1 MSLSLSL
8 SISMPLRRLGRLFC
22 LSSALV
28 APAAWADSYSDFQQ
42 ASGQLEALMA
52 KATPQSGLPR
62 LGDPGVA
69 QLFAHI
75 ADGPRLFRAP
85 VAALQDV
92 NQSVALCERSTNL
105 GKSYYQF
112 GLTRP
117 LPLSGAEL
125 QQARR
130 EQVTRNLADYGD
142 EMAALFAFGVHCH
155 AHLIGLMEAEFRTQP
170 AQDVSGAER
179 MRARAFS
186 KGSST
191 MFANVVQFVQVP
203 FWNVVQKKRML
214 EAAAQHATANANLM
228 APPQRERLLTSLAD
242 ADKDLDPALAP
253 ALATIRQA
261 LSASSCEGLCQY
273 Y

>member
-1 MSLSLSL
+1 
-8 SISMPLRRLGRLFC
+8 MPTPILPRRLRSLLLG
-22 LSSALV
+22 ALLA
-28 APAAWADSYSDFQQ
+28 APAAWADSYADFQQ
-42 ASGQLEALMA
+42 ASARLEAMVA

-69 QLFAHI
+69 ALFAQA
-75 ADGPRLFRAP
+75 ADGTRLFQAP
-85 VAALQDV
+85 VAALQDM
-92 NQSVALCERSTNL
+92 NQSVAVCERATNL
-105 GKSYYQF
+105 GKAYYTF
-112 GLTRP
+112 GLQRP
-117 LPLSGAEL
+117 LLLSGAEL

-130 EQVTRNLADYGD
+130 DQVTQNLANYGD

-155 AHLIGLMEAEFRTQP
+155 AHLIGLMEAEFSTQP

-186 KGSST
+186 KGSSS

-203 FWNVVQKKRML
+203 FWKVAQKKMML

-228 APPQRERLLTSLAD
+228 APPLRERLLTSLAD

-261 LSASSCEGLCQY
+261 LAVTTCTGLCQY

>member
-1 MSLSLSL
+1 
-8 SISMPLRRLGRLFC
+8 MPTPILPRRLRSLLLG
-22 LSSALV
+22 ALLA
-28 APAAWADSYSDFQQ
+28 APAAWADSYADFQQ
-42 ASGQLEALMA
+42 ASARLEAMVA

-69 QLFAHI
+69 ALFAQA
-75 ADGPRLFRAP
+75 ADGPRLFQAP
-85 VAALQDV
+85 VAALQDM
-92 NQSVALCERSTNL
+92 NQSVALCERATNL
-105 GKSYYQF
+105 GKAYYTF
-112 GLTRP
+112 GLQRP

-125 QQARR
+125 QQARQ
-130 EQVTRNLADYGD
+130 EQVTQNLAKYGD

-155 AHLIGLMEAEFRTQP
+155 AHLIGLMEAEFSTQP
-170 AQDVSGAER
+170 AQGVSGAER

-203 FWNVVQKKRML
+203 FWNVAQKNVML
-214 EAAAQHATANANLM
+214 ATAAQHATANANLM
-228 APPQRERLLTSLAD
+228 APPLRERLLTSLAD
-242 ADKDLDPALAP
+242 ADKDLDPSLAP

-261 LSASSCEGLCQY
+261 LAVTTCTGLCQY

>member
-1 MSLSLSL
+1 
-8 SISMPLRRLGRLFC
+8 MPTPILPRRLRSLLLG
-22 LSSALV
+22 ALLA
-28 APAAWADSYSDFQQ
+28 APAAWADSYTDFQQ
-42 ASGQLEALMA
+42 ASARLEAMVA
-52 KATPQSGLPR
+52 ASTPEKGLPR

-69 QLFAHI
+69 ALLAQA
-75 ADGPRLFRAP
+75 ADGPRLFQAP
-85 VAALQDV
+85 VAALQDM
-92 NQSVALCERSTNL
+92 NQSVAVCERATNL
-105 GKSYYQF
+105 GKAYYTF
-112 GLTRP
+112 GLQRP

-130 EQVTRNLADYGD
+130 EQVTQNLANYGD

-155 AHLIGLMEAEFRTQP
+155 AHLIGLMEAEFSTQP

-186 KGSST
+186 KGSTTAYSG
-191 MFANVVQFVQVP
+191 VVQFVQVP
-203 FWNVVQKKRML
+203 FWNVAQKKRML

-228 APPQRERLLTSLAD
+228 APPLRERLLTSLAD

-261 LSASSCEGLCQY
+261 LAVTTCVGLCQY

>member
-1 MSLSLSL
+1 MPTATLNR
-8 SISMPLRRLGRLFC
+8 PLRILFLGML
-22 LSSALV
+22 LA
-28 APAAWADSYSDFQQ
+28 APAVRADSYTDFQD
-42 ASGQLEALMA
+42 ASARLEAMVA

-62 LGDPGVA
+62 VGDPGVA
-69 QLFAHI
+69 ALFAQA
-75 ADGPRLFRAP
+75 ADGPRLFQAP
-85 VAALQDV
+85 VAALQDM
-92 NQSVALCERSTNL
+92 NQSVAVCERATNL
-105 GKSYYQF
+105 GKAYYTF
-112 GLTRP
+112 GLQRP
-117 LPLSGAEL
+117 LLLSGAEL

-130 EQVTRNLADYGD
+130 EQVTQNLANYGD

-155 AHLIGLMEAEFRTQP
+155 AHLIGLMEAEFSTQP
-170 AQDVSGAER
+170 AQGVSGAER

-203 FWNVVQKKRML
+203 FWNVAQKNVML
-214 EAAAQHATANANLM
+214 ATAAQHATANVNLM
-228 APPQRERLLTSLAD
+228 APPLRERLLTSLAD

-261 LSASSCEGLCQY
+261 LAVTTCTGLCQY

>member
-1 MSLSLSL
+1 MPTATLNR
-8 SISMPLRRLGRLFC
+8 PLRILFLGML
-22 LSSALV
+22 LA
-28 APAAWADSYSDFQQ
+28 APAVRADSYTDFQD
-42 ASGQLEALMA
+42 ASARLEAMVA

-62 LGDPGVA
+62 VGDPGVA
-69 QLFAHI
+69 ALFAQA
-75 ADGPRLFRAP
+75 ADGPRLFQAP
-85 VAALQDV
+85 VAALQDM
-92 NQSVALCERSTNL
+92 NQSVAVCERATNL
-105 GKSYYQF
+105 GKAYYTF
-112 GLTRP
+112 GLQRP
-117 LPLSGAEL
+117 LLLSGAEL

-130 EQVTRNLADYGD
+130 EQVTQNLANYGD

-155 AHLIGLMEAEFRTQP
+155 AHLIGLMEAEFSTQP

-203 FWNVVQKKRML
+203 FWNVAQKNVML
-214 EAAAQHATANANLM
+214 ATAAQHATANANLM
-228 APPQRERLLTSLAD
+228 APPLRERLLTSLAD
-242 ADKDLDPALAP
+242 ADKDLDPSLAP

-261 LSASSCEGLCQY
+261 LAVTTCTGLCQY

>member
-1 MSLSLSL
+1 MPTATLNR
-8 SISMPLRRLGRLFC
+8 PLRILFLGML
-22 LSSALV
+22 LA
-28 APAAWADSYSDFQQ
+28 APAVRADSYTDFQD
-42 ASGQLEALMA
+42 ASARLEAMVA

-69 QLFAHI
+69 VLFAQA
-75 ADGPRLFRAP
+75 ADGPRLFQAP
-85 VAALQDV
+85 VAALQDM
-92 NQSVALCERSTNL
+92 NQSVAVCERATNL
-105 GKSYYQF
+105 GKAYYTF
-112 GLTRP
+112 GLQRP
-117 LPLSGAEL
+117 LLLSGAEL

-130 EQVTRNLADYGD
+130 EQVTQNLANYGD

-155 AHLIGLMEAEFRTQP
+155 AHLIGLMEAEFSTQP

-186 KGSST
+186 KGSSS

-203 FWNVVQKKRML
+203 FWNVAQKKAML
-214 EAAAQHATANANLM
+214 ATAAQHATANANLM
-228 APPQRERLLTSLAD
+228 APPLRERLLTSLAD

-261 LSASSCEGLCQY
+261 LAVTTCTGLCRY

>member
-1 MSLSLSL
+1 
-8 SISMPLRRLGRLFC
+8 MPTPILPRRLRSLLLG
-22 LSSALV
+22 ALLA
-28 APAAWADSYSDFQQ
+28 APAAWADSYADFQD
-42 ASGQLEALMA
+42 ASVRLEAMVA

-69 QLFAHI
+69 ALFAQA
-75 ADGPRLFRAP
+75 ADGPRLFQAP
-85 VAALQDV
+85 VAALQDM
-92 NQSVALCERSTNL
+92 NQSVAVCERATNL
-105 GKSYYQF
+105 GKAYYTF
-112 GLTRP
+112 GLQRP
-117 LPLSGAEL
+117 LLLSGAEL

-130 EQVTRNLADYGD
+130 EQVTQNLANYGD

-155 AHLIGLMEAEFRTQP
+155 AHLIGLMEAEFSTQP

-186 KGSST
+186 KGSSS

-203 FWNVVQKKRML
+203 FWNVAQKKVML
-214 EAAAQHATANANLM
+214 ATAAQHATANANLM
-228 APPQRERLLTSLAD
+228 APPLRERLLTSLAD

-253 ALATIRQA
+253 ALATIREA
-261 LSASSCEGLCQY
+261 LAVTTCTGLCQY

>member
-1 MSLSLSL
+1 
-8 SISMPLRRLGRLFC
+8 MPTPILPRRLRSLLLG
-22 LSSALV
+22 ALLA
-28 APAAWADSYSDFQQ
+28 APAAWADSYADFQQ
-42 ASGQLEALMA
+42 ASARLEAMVA

-69 QLFAHI
+69 ALFAQA
-75 ADGPRLFRAP
+75 ADGPRLFQAP
-85 VAALQDV
+85 VAALQDM
-92 NQSVALCERSTNL
+92 NQSVAVCERATNL
-105 GKSYYQF
+105 GKAYYTF
-112 GLTRP
+112 GLQRP
-117 LPLSGAEL
+117 LLLSGAEL

-130 EQVTRNLADYGD
+130 DQVTQNLANYGD

-155 AHLIGLMEAEFRTQP
+155 AHLIGLMEAEFSTQP

-186 KGSST
+186 KGSSS

-203 FWNVVQKKRML
+203 FWNVAQKKVML
-214 EAAAQHATANANLM
+214 ATAAQHATANANLM
-228 APPQRERLLTSLAD
+228 APPLRERLLTSLAD

-253 ALATIRQA
+253 ALATIREA
-261 LSASSCEGLCQY
+261 LAVTTCTGLCQY

>member
-1 MSLSLSL
+1 MPTATLNR
-8 SISMPLRRLGRLFC
+8 PLRILFLGML
-22 LSSALV
+22 LA
-28 APAAWADSYSDFQQ
+28 APVVRADSYTDFQD
-42 ASGQLEALMA
+42 ASARLEAMVA

-69 QLFAHI
+69 ALFAQA
-75 ADGPRLFRAP
+75 ADGPRLFQAP
-85 VAALQDV
+85 VAALQDM
-92 NQSVALCERSTNL
+92 NQSVAVCERATNL
-105 GKSYYQF
+105 GKAYYTF
-112 GLTRP
+112 GLQRP
-117 LPLSGAEL
+117 LLLSGSEL

-130 EQVTRNLADYGD
+130 EQVTQNLANYGD

-155 AHLIGLMEAEFRTQP
+155 AHLIGLMEAEFSTQP

-186 KGSST
+186 KGSSS

-203 FWNVVQKKRML
+203 FWNVAQKKAML
-214 EAAAQHATANANLM
+214 ATAAQHATANANLM
-228 APPQRERLLTSLAD
+228 APPLRERLLTSLAD

-261 LSASSCEGLCQY
+261 LAVTTCTGLCQY

>member
-1 MSLSLSL
+1 MPTATLNR
-8 SISMPLRRLGRLFC
+8 PLRILFLGML
-22 LSSALV
+22 LA
-28 APAAWADSYSDFQQ
+28 APAVRADSYTDFQD
-42 ASGQLEALMA
+42 ASARLEAMVA

-69 QLFAHI
+69 ALFAQ
-75 ADGPRLFRAP
+75 AAEGPRLFQAP
-85 VAALQDV
+85 VAALQDM
-92 NQSVALCERSTNL
+92 NQSVAVCERATNL
-105 GKSYYQF
+105 GKAYYTF
-112 GLTRP
+112 GLQRP
-117 LPLSGAEL
+117 LLLSGAEL

-130 EQVTRNLADYGD
+130 DQVTQNLANYGD

-155 AHLIGLMEAEFRTQP
+155 AHLIGLMEAEFSTQP

-186 KGSST
+186 KGSSS

-203 FWNVVQKKRML
+203 FWNVAQKNVML
-214 EAAAQHATANANLM
+214 ATAAQHATANANLM
-228 APPQRERLLTSLAD
+228 APPLRERLLTSLAD

-261 LSASSCEGLCQY
+261 LAVTTCTGLCQY

>member
-1 MSLSLSL
+1 MSL
-8 SISMPLRRLGRLFC
+8 SISPPLRRLCRLFC
-22 LSSALV
+22 FSSALV
-28 APAAWADSYSDFQQ
+28 APAAWADSYADFQQ
-42 ASGQLEALMA
+42 ASVRLEAMVA

-69 QLFAHI
+69 ALFAQA
-75 ADGPRLFRAP
+75 ADGPRLFQAP
-85 VAALQDV
+85 VAALQDM
-92 NQSVALCERSTNL
+92 NQSVAVCERATNL
-105 GKSYYQF
+105 GKAYYTF
-112 GLTRP
+112 GLQRP
-117 LPLSGAEL
+117 LLLSGAEL

-130 EQVTRNLADYGD
+130 DQVTQNLANYGD

-155 AHLIGLMEAEFRTQP
+155 AHLIGLMEAEFSTQP

-186 KGSST
+186 KGSSS

-203 FWNVVQKKRML
+203 FWNVAQKKRML

-228 APPQRERLLTSLAD
+228 APPLRERLLTSLAD

-261 LSASSCEGLCQY
+261 LAVTTCTGLCQY

>member
-1 MSLSLSL
+1 MPTATLNR
-8 SISMPLRRLGRLFC
+8 PLRILFLGML
-22 LSSALV
+22 LA
-28 APAAWADSYSDFQQ
+28 APAVRADSYTDFQD
-42 ASGQLEALMA
+42 ASARLEAMVA

-69 QLFAHI
+69 ALFAQA
-75 ADGPRLFRAP
+75 ADGPRLFQAP
-85 VAALQDV
+85 VAALQDM
-92 NQSVALCERSTNL
+92 NQSVAVCERATNL
-105 GKSYYQF
+105 GKAYYTF
-112 GLTRP
+112 GLQRP
-117 LPLSGAEL
+117 LLLSGAEL

-130 EQVTRNLADYGD
+130 DQVTQNLANYGD

-155 AHLIGLMEAEFRTQP
+155 AHLIGLMEAEFSTQP

-203 FWNVVQKKRML
+203 FWNVAQKKTML
-214 EAAAQHATANANLM
+214 AAAAQHATVNANLM
-228 APPQRERLLTSLAD
+228 APPLRERLLSSLPVAD
-242 ADKDLDPALAP
+242 QDLDPALAA

-261 LSASSCEGLCQY
+261 LSVTTCTGLCQY

>member
-1 MSLSLSL
+1 MPTATLNR
-8 SISMPLRRLGRLFC
+8 PLRILFLGML
-22 LSSALV
+22 LA
-28 APAAWADSYSDFQQ
+28 APAVRADSYTDFQD
-42 ASGQLEALMA
+42 ASARLEAMVA

-69 QLFAHI
+69 ALFAQA
-75 ADGPRLFRAP
+75 ADGPRLFQAP
-85 VAALQDV
+85 VAALQDM
-92 NQSVALCERSTNL
+92 NQSVAVCERATNL
-105 GKSYYQF
+105 GKAYYTF
-112 GLTRP
+112 GLQRP
-117 LPLSGAEL
+117 LLLSGAEL

-130 EQVTRNLADYGD
+130 EQVTQNLANYGD

-203 FWNVVQKKRML
+203 FWNVAQKKVML
-214 EAAAQHATANANLM
+214 ATAAQHATANANLM
-228 APPQRERLLTSLAD
+228 APPLRERLLTSLAD
-242 ADKDLDPALAP
+242 ADKDLDPSLAP

-261 LSASSCEGLCQY
+261 LAVTTCTGLCQY

>member
-1 MSLSLSL
+1 MPTATLNR
-8 SISMPLRRLGRLFC
+8 PLRILFLGML
-22 LSSALV
+22 LA
-28 APAAWADSYSDFQQ
+28 APAVRADSYTDFQD
-42 ASGQLEALMA
+42 ASARLEAMVA

-69 QLFAHI
+69 ALFAQA
-75 ADGPRLFRAP
+75 ADGPRLFQAP
-85 VAALQDV
+85 VAALQDM
-92 NQSVALCERSTNL
+92 NQSVAVCERATNL
-105 GKSYYQF
+105 GKAYYTF
-112 GLTRP
+112 GLQRP
-117 LPLSGAEL
+117 LLLSGAEL

-130 EQVTRNLADYGD
+130 EQVTQNLGNYGD

-155 AHLIGLMEAEFRTQP
+155 AHLIGLMEAEFSTQP
-170 AQDVSGAER
+170 VQGVSGAER

-203 FWNVVQKKRML
+203 FWNVAQKNVML
-214 EAAAQHATANANLM
+214 ATAAQHATANANLR
-228 APPQRERLLTSLAD
+228 APPLRERLLTSLAD

-261 LSASSCEGLCQY
+261 LAVTTCTGLCQY

>member
-1 MSLSLSL
+1 MPTATLNR
-8 SISMPLRRLGRLFC
+8 PLRILFLGML
-22 LSSALV
+22 LA
-28 APAAWADSYSDFQQ
+28 APAVRADSYTDFQD
-42 ASGQLEALMA
+42 ASARLEAMVA

-62 LGDPGVA
+62 VGDPGVA
-69 QLFAHI
+69 ALFAQA
-75 ADGPRLFRAP
+75 ADGPRLFQAP
-85 VAALQDV
+85 VAALQDM
-92 NQSVALCERSTNL
+92 NQSVAVCERATNL
-105 GKSYYQF
+105 GKAYYTF
-112 GLTRP
+112 GLQRP
-117 LPLSGAEL
+117 LLLSGAEL

-130 EQVTRNLADYGD
+130 EQVTQNLANYGD

-155 AHLIGLMEAEFRTQP
+155 AHLIGLMEAEFSTQP

-203 FWNVVQKKRML
+203 FWNVAQKKVML
-214 EAAAQHATANANLM
+214 ATAAQHATANANLM
-228 APPQRERLLTSLAD
+228 APPLRERLLTSLAD
-242 ADKDLDPALAP
+242 ADKDLDPSLAP

-261 LSASSCEGLCQY
+261 LAVTTCTGLCQY

>member
-1 MSLSLSL
+1 
-8 SISMPLRRLGRLFC
+8 MPTPILPRRLRSLLLG
-22 LSSALV
+22 ALLA
-28 APAAWADSYSDFQQ
+28 APAAWADSYADFQQ
-42 ASGQLEALMA
+42 ASARLEAMVA

-69 QLFAHI
+69 ALFAQA
-75 ADGPRLFRAP
+75 ADGPRLFQAP
-85 VAALQDV
+85 VAALQDM
-92 NQSVALCERSTNL
+92 NQSVAVCERATNL
-105 GKSYYQF
+105 GKAYYTF
-112 GLTRP
+112 GLQRP
-117 LPLSGAEL
+117 LLLSGAEL

-130 EQVTRNLADYGD
+130 DQVTQNLANYGD

-155 AHLIGLMEAEFRTQP
+155 AHLIGLMEAEFSTQP

-203 FWNVVQKKRML
+203 FWNVAQKKVML
-214 EAAAQHATANANLM
+214 ATAAQHATANANLM
-228 APPQRERLLTSLAD
+228 APPLRERLLASLAD

-261 LSASSCEGLCQY
+261 LAVTTCTGLCQY

>member
-1 MSLSLSL
+1 MPTATLNR
-8 SISMPLRRLGRLFC
+8 PLRILFLGML
-22 LSSALV
+22 LA
-28 APAAWADSYSDFQQ
+28 APAVRADSYTDFQD
-42 ASGQLEALMA
+42 ASARLEAMVA

-69 QLFAHI
+69 ALFAQA
-75 ADGPRLFRAP
+75 ADGPRLFQAP
-85 VAALQDV
+85 VAALQDM
-92 NQSVALCERSTNL
+92 NQSVAVCERATNL
-105 GKSYYQF
+105 GKAYYTF
-112 GLTRP
+112 GLQRP
-117 LPLSGAEL
+117 LLLSGAEL

-130 EQVTRNLADYGD
+130 EQVTQNLANYGD

-155 AHLIGLMEAEFRTQP
+155 AHLIGLMEAEFSTQP

-203 FWNVVQKKRML
+203 FWNVAQKKVML

-228 APPQRERLLTSLAD
+228 APPLRERLLTSLAD
-242 ADKDLDPALAP
+242 ADKDLDPSLAP

-261 LSASSCEGLCQY
+261 LAVTTCTGLCQY

>member
-1 MSLSLSL
+1 MPTATLNR
-8 SISMPLRRLGRLFC
+8 PLRILFLGML
-22 LSSALV
+22 LA
-28 APAAWADSYSDFQQ
+28 APAVRADSYTDFQD
-42 ASGQLEALMA
+42 ASARLEAMVA

-69 QLFAHI
+69 ALFAQ
-75 ADGPRLFRAP
+75 AAEGPRLFQAP
-85 VAALQDV
+85 VAALQDM
-92 NQSVALCERSTNL
+92 NQSVAVCERATNL
-105 GKSYYQF
+105 GKAYYTF
-112 GLTRP
+112 GLQRP
-117 LPLSGAEL
+117 LLLSGAEL

-130 EQVTRNLADYGD
+130 EQVTQNLANYGD

-155 AHLIGLMEAEFRTQP
+155 AHLIGLMEAEFSTQP
-170 AQDVSGAER
+170 AQGLSGAER

-203 FWNVVQKKRML
+203 FWNVAQKNVML
-214 EAAAQHATANANLM
+214 ATAAQHATANANLM
-228 APPQRERLLTSLAD
+228 APPLRERLLTSLAD

-261 LSASSCEGLCQY
+261 LAVTTCTGLCQY